1 MGLFLSMK
9 NFFLKKSLLLL
20 LLFVLCLSIY
30 AQDSIP
36 VHKKIYKVNLAIE
49 APVTAALFGINYYGF
64 TLLRK
69 KPTLTE
75 TQINALSQNNVWAF
89 DRPALNQVYSET
101 KRENAIT
108 VSDWGMNITIF
119 LPALLFI
126 DKEIRK
132 DWLDVAVLYLETQS
146 INSNLYTWAGPMLT
160 KRVRP
165 FVYYDEISMD
175 EKMENGTTDAFFSGH
190 TSWTAGASFFMAK
203 VLWDYHPEWGE
214 KRWWLWAAAL
224 VPPVFVGYNR
234 YIGLKHFPT
243 DVMFGTAIG
252 AAVGI
257 LNPHLHKVR
266 NNKKNSF
273 SIAPVSG
280 AYSGLAFKMRF

>member
-1 MGLFLSMK
+1 MNLYFVKKTILFFVIIS
-9 NFFLKKSLLLL
+9 FFYA
-20 LLFVLCLSIY
+20 VN

-36 VHKKIYKVNLAIE
+36 EKKEVYKVNLAVE
-49 APVTAALFGINYYGF
+49 APVTAGLFAINYYGF

-69 KPTLTE
+69 KPTLSE
-75 TQINALSQNNVWAF
+75 DQINALNQNNVWAF
-89 DRPALNQVYSET
+89 DRPALNQIYSET
-101 KRENAIT
+101 KRENALT
-108 VSDWGMNITIF
+108 ASDLGMNITIF

-126 DKEIRK
+126 DKDIRK

-146 INSNLYTWAGPMLT
+146 INSNLYTWGGPMLT

-175 EKMENGTTDAFFSGH
+175 EKMESGTTDAFFSGH

-203 VLWDYHPEWGE
+203 VLWDYHPEWGD

-224 VPPVFVGYNR
+224 VPPAFVGYNR
-234 YIGLKHFPT
+234 YKGLKHFPT

-257 LNPHLHKVR
+257 LNPQLHKIR
-266 NNKKNSF
+266 KNKKTSF
-273 SIAPVSG
+273 SIAPYSG
-280 AYSGLAFKMRF
+280 EYSGLAFRMRF